1 MYVSFSQQIGIKAW
15 VIRLRITTKF
25 EVDKFN
31 GRDDFSLWHVK
42 MCALL
47 IQQGLSKALKGRK
60 ALPSMMFDEKND
72 KLMEKA
78 YGVIL
83 LRLSNEM
90 LHEIAEED
98 TATKLWL

>member
-1 MYVSFSQQIGIKAW
+1 
-15 VIRLRITTKF
+15 
-25 EVDKFN
+25 
-31 GRDDFSLWHVK
+31 

-78 YGVIL
+78 YSVIL
-83 LRLSNEM
+83 LCLSNEV

-98 TATKLWL
+98 TATKL